1 MGEQV
6 MQLLFHI
13 QIPIREADE
22 NQEPKL
28 PRQLLSKNLP
38 KKVEEEQFRE

>member
-13 QIPIREADE
+13 HIPIREDDE
-22 NQEPKL
+22 NQKPKL
-28 PRQLLSKNLP
+28 PWKLLSKNLH